1 MPKFK
6 KNTSPAMYKPSA
18 FKMNGWSG
26 YQNSPV
32 KKEYP
37 PKITTSTRRDDPQ
50 YKLIQ
55 ALKDDLI
62 AGKITKE
69 EYDKGVKEIKKY
81 KDLD

>member
-1 MPKFK
+1 M
-6 KNTSPAMYKPSA
+6 NTP
-18 FKMNGWSG
+18 FKMKGFSG
-26 YQNSPV
+26 FGNSPV

-37 PKITTSTRRDDPQ
+37 PKIKTSTKRDDPQ

-62 AGKITKE
+62 AGKITKK
-69 EYDKGVKEIKKY
+69 EYDKRVKEIKKY